1 LPQHSKATSR
11 FSTVATILLQLL
23 FSGKAPLRISHVDVS
38 HKSSM
43 TIIYLPNE
51 SVTSFVRLKDYI
63 FPEMKQKVP
72 NCKL

>member
-1 LPQHSKATSR
+1 
-11 FSTVATILLQLL
+11 L

-51 SVTSFVRLKDYI
+51 SVTSFVRLKGYT

-72 NCKL
+72 KCKL